1 MNGPGTGLGLEVR
14 IWWDWT
20 HQAGISSWLCTD
32 SDSGR
37 LFDWSLLPVGYEHV
51 AAQKKVKFA
60 GTLGL
65 AQGFQVTATHRMQA
79 LIPWRS
85 SFTGLALCQEGQ
97 QLLPFGHLCYEYE
110 WRWLSMSRKGLGVQ
124 PLPGAASR

>member
-85 SFTGLALCQEGQ
+85 PSRSLGLPSARRASNSS
-97 QLLPFGHLCYEYE
+97 LLVI
-110 WRWLSMSRKGLGVQ
+110 SAMNMSGGGYL
-124 PLPGAASR
+124 